1 MTKENK
7 VNENKNRMKYMHGS
21 DCATW
26 LTTRRQIRRLWRGI
40 DWADLGPR
48 INKFW
53 GKREGS
59 KRWVLG
65 LILRG
70 RLRFETILEDVR

>member
-1 MTKENK
+1 MTKESK

-40 DWADLGPR
+40 V
-48 INKFW
+48 W